1 MTHLPP
7 QSNSNDFDDIMLLSA
22 YIDDELTDNERA
34 TLEHRL
40 SAEPALR
47 DELESLR
54 TTATLLHD
62 LPPVTPPRSFTLDPE
77 QVQPRRSFLASPIF
91 TGSMGLL
98 RFGGVAAALVLA
110 VAVTTLVY
118 MGQAGDTTAELAEAP
133 PVPESDEPL
142 SGAAPEAG
150 MMRQG
155 TAAPPAMADAPAAD
169 APPPE
174 EQAATLME
182 EEAAAEAA
190 PEAAEEE
197 VAADEAAPEA
207 ADGEAAAALAPTP
220 AATPAP
226 LATAP
231 AGTAPIDGALVATQE
246 AAELA
251 EEAETP
257 LAEQES
263 AASTT
268 QDLED
273 EAAEQAAEPAPA
285 SAAPLP
291 LLVVGALLTLAL
303 LGGGWF
309 FWQRQRR

>member
-7 QSNSNDFDDIMLLSA
+7 QPNSNDFDDIMLLSA
-22 YIDDELTDNERA
+22 YIDDELTDDERA
-34 TLEHRL
+34 TLEQRL
-40 SAEPALR
+40 SAEPTLR

-77 QVQPRRSFLASPIF
+77 QAQPRHSFLASPIF

-110 VAVTTLVY
+110 VVVTTLVY
-118 MGQAGDTTAELAEAP
+118 MGQSGGTTTELAEAP
-133 PVPESDEPL
+133 PVPESDEPM

-155 TAAPPAMADAPAAD
+155 TAAPPAVADAPAAD

-182 EEAAAEAA
+182 EEEA
-190 PEAAEEE
+190 
-197 VAADEAAPEA
+197 AADEAAPAEA
-207 ADGEAAAALAPTP
+207 DDEAAAALAPTP

-231 AGTAPIDGALVATQE
+231 AGTAPGGALVATQE

-257 LAEQES
+257 VVEQES

-273 EAAEQAAEPAPA
+273 EAAEQTDEPAPA

-303 LGGGWF
+303 LGAGWF

>member
-7 QSNSNDFDDIMLLSA
+7 QPNSNTDDDILLLSA
-22 YIDDELTDNERA
+22 YIDDELTGEERA
-34 TLEHRL
+34 TLEQRL
-40 SAEPALR
+40 RTDPALR

-62 LPPVTPPRSFTLDPE
+62 LPSVAPPRSFTLDPQE
-77 QVQPRRSFLASPIF
+77 VQPRRSFLASPIF

-110 VAVTTLVY
+110 VAVTALVY
-118 MGQAGDTTAELAEAP
+118 TGQITGMPEQAAEAP
-133 PVPESDEPL
+133 PLPQTTAPASAGAPES
-142 SGAAPEAG
+142 G

-155 TAAPPAMADAPAAD
+155 TAAPPAIADAPAGD
-169 APPPE
+169 VPPPE
-174 EQAATLME
+174 EQAMTLMEEEAE

-190 PEAAEEE
+190 PEE
-197 VAADEAAPEA
+197 AADEAAAEAAPEEA
-207 ADGEAAAALAPTP
+207 ADEAAAALAPTP
-220 AATPAP
+220 AGTPP
-226 LATAP
+226 SE
-231 AGTAPIDGALVATQE
+231 GALVATQE

-251 EEAETP
+251 EEAETSVV
-257 LAEQES
+257 EQES

-273 EAAEQAAEPAPA
+273 EATELEAEPAPA

-303 LGGGWF
+303 LGAGWF
-309 FWQRQRR
+309 IWQRQRR